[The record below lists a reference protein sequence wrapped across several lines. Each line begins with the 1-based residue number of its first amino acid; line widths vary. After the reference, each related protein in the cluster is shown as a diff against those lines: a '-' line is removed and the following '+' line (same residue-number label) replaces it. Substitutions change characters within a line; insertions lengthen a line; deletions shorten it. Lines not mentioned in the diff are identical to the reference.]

1 MLFLG
6 WARKPL
12 RFHQVDPGRW
22 QRVERR
28 GRVGDHCGPGEGW
41 MRLCEQVHTGKL
53 DLGKAT
59 DAWSDYAP
67 TVLSVLAKMAL
78 PRATRP

>member
-1 MLFLG
+1 
-6 WARKPL
+6 
-12 RFHQVDPGRW
+12 
-22 QRVERR
+22 
-28 GRVGDHCGPGEGW
+28 

-53 DLGKAT
+53 DLGKVT

-78 PRATRP
+78 PRARRPWHYAIA

>member
-1 MLFLG
+1 MLNAG
-6 WARKPL
+6 VAS
-12 RFHQVDPGRW
+12 
-22 QRVERR
+22 EITAAT
-28 GRVGDHCGPGEGW
+28 GEGW

-53 DLGKAT
+53 DLGKVT

-78 PRATRP
+78 PRARRP